1 MDCNCGYGKPVSL
14 TVFQSSFLVFVL
26 IDIILGRHILLE
38 KKKGV
43 ILSFLSFIANKDA

>member
-14 TVFQSSFLVFVL
+14 TVFPSSFLVFVL

-38 KKKGV
+38 KKGV